1 MTNSPLYIELGVL
14 ARQFNKDLDKALG
27 RLDGFADKA
36 LKVGGAMS
44 IGISAPLGLLYNKM
58 LNLYDV
64 QSKAIA
70 QVETGLR
77 TTGNAAGFTSQQLQ
91 KMASDLQNN
100 SLFGDE
106 EILQNATA
114 QLLTFTNIAGEQFAR
129 TEQASLDL
137 ATRLDGDLKGA
148 SIMLGKALN
157 DPVANLSA
165 LGRAGI
171 QFSKSQQDV
180 IKGLAEGGRMAEAQS
195 IILNELERQ
204 YGGSA
209 KAAADAGAGWRTQLN
224 NIIGDVQESFGEI
237 INDALKPFG
246 LMLKNI
252 ALRLNDLSPSAKK
265 AILVVSGLAFA
276 AGPLIVGIG
285 TIIKLL
291 PIVKAGLLA
300 MRAAV
305 LGVSWPIV
313 AITAG
318 IVGLAAA
325 FVYVRDNLEA
335 FKQRFINGFTWIRN
349 KFVDIIKGIAMP
361 YLELA
366 KLLGLDIADEAY
378 GYFDSLKGVVIE
390 NTKEFGSFNRAVN
403 NALKDL
409 GLLTNMSSP
418 EIAGGGGIVPPID
431 PAPDAPL
438 PTVGLGDPK
447 KSKFAEMDVDS
458 LIGVTQIR
466 EGKLRLIDSL
476 AELAGI
482 DYKGAGDKIAS
493 KFKDGFVG
501 VKNVI
506 NEEFWAIQADLNSIK
521 EVIKDAIKPAFG
533 VLGDSLALG
542 FQSIF
547 DKTIDFKSGF
557 KRILG
562 QFLSSLGEAV
572 MKMAIE
578 LKAVAALK
586 TKIEAALT
594 SFGGGAIGLIG
605 AATLF
610 SLGAALKGG
619 GAALANA
626 GTSNIGGGNFRA
638 APSYNNGGRGDQ
650 RMIIEFANG
659 SLEGAIEYNRARNGL

>member
-44 IGISAPLGLLYNKM
+44 IGISAPLGLFYNNM

-114 QLLTFTNIAGEQFAR
+114 QLLTFTNITGEQFAR
-129 TEQASLDL
+129 TQQAALDMS
-137 ATRLDGDLKGA
+137 ARLDGDLKGA
-148 SIMLGKALN
+148 AIRLGKALN

-165 LGRAGI
+165 LGDSGV
-171 QFSKSQQDV
+171 QFSKAQKEV
-180 IKGLAEGGRMAEAQS
+180 IKALAEGGQMAEAQN
-195 IILNELERQ
+195 IILAELERQ

-209 KAAADAGAGWRTQLN
+209 EAAAAAGAGWRTQLN
-224 NIIGDVQESFGEI
+224 MALGDLQESFGEI

-246 LMLKNI
+246 IMLKNI
-252 ALRLNDLSPSAKK
+252 ASRLNDLSPSAKK

-366 KLLGLDIADEAY
+366 KLLGLDIADKAY

-390 NTKEFGSFNRAVN
+390 NTKEFGSFGRALN
-403 NALKDL
+403 SALKDL
-409 GLLTNMSSP
+409 GLLSKAKELKLDVINNDTG
-418 EIAGGGGIVPPID
+418 ETDDTDEEGGV
-431 PAPDAPL
+431 
-438 PTVGLGDPK
+438 TGLGDPK
-447 KSKFAEMDVDS
+447 KSKFAEMDIDS
-458 LIGVTQIR
+458 LIGVTQIK

-506 NEEFWAIQADLNSIK
+506 NEEFWAIQADLNLIK
-521 EVIKDAIKPAFG
+521 EVIKDSIEPAFG

-562 QFLSSLGEAV
+562 QFLSSLGDAV

-586 TKIEAALT
+586 TKIEGALT

-605 AATLF
+605 AAALF

-626 GTSNIGGGNFRA
+626 GTSNVGGGNFRA